1 VVRSEIG
8 DAAVINGNFSS
19 AEALALA
26 AGLVPSDR
34 RATVIAGPGPGIV
47 MPRVLKTVS
56 PAYTSAGMAARIEG
70 TVVLRAIV
78 EADGTVADVSVV
90 RSLDAAS
97 GLDDQAVAAVRQWRF
112 RPGTKDGKVVATSV
126 QIETNFNMR

>member
-1 VVRSEIG
+1 
-8 DAAVINGNFSS
+8 
-19 AEALALA
+19 
-26 AGLVPSDR
+26 
-34 RATVIAGPGPGIV
+34 
-47 MPRVLKTVS
+47 
-56 PAYTSAGMAARIEG
+56 MAARIEG